1 MHAFEYMHDYLIF
14 INIFFINFLIKKKRL
29 YVISWF
35 PHLVHLD
42 DRTVTPEQR
51 QEAKRLFK
59 RPLLENLTEYAPLP
73 ECIKQLHNKIANI
86 FSKPT
91 LPCKLKPRG
100 TNFIV

>member
-1 MHAFEYMHDYLIF
+1 MWIILYALDMCILCVFYFHKYFY
-14 INIFFINFLIKKKRL
+14 KKKRL

-35 PHLVHLD
+35 PYLVHLD

-59 RPLLENLTEYAPLP
+59 RPFLENLTEYAPLP
-73 ECIKQLHNKIANI
+73 ECIKHLHHKIANI
-86 FSKPT
+86 FLKPT
-91 LPCKLKPRG
+91 LPYRLKPRG